1 MLVIVAT
8 PEIKLWLQKNLSK
21 YLVNNFSKTIERE
34 YKESRS
40 NGENFVI
47 KIYTNNTLT
56 IEGSLRQRIYK
67 QLLNIALNETEIGCD
82 EVGIGDFFGP
92 AVYVA
97 AKLDQDTM
105 EKLATTY
112 VNIRDSKKFSDFE
125 ILEAYEIIKDI
136 VKYEA
141 QIVFDYQFSDLNSV
155 EQKVV
160 YHFKNINNSNEKVI
174 IDLFTTVNAFNKYVK
189 KFNIV
194 TPNNLIL
201 ETKADSKFLSVAVAS
216 IIARALFLQEMDKLE
231 LKYNFTFPKGSSNKN
246 MDNIIDDFIKKNSI
260 DELKKIAK
268 TSFSTYQ
275 RAEDRWK

>member
-1 MLVIVAT
+1 MFVIVAT
-8 PEIKLWLQKNLSK
+8 PEIKLWLKQNLSK
-21 YLVNNFSKTIERE
+21 YLANNFSKTIEHE
-34 YKESRS
+34 YKESRV

-56 IEGSLRQRIYK
+56 IEGSLKERIYK
-67 QLLNIALNETEIGCD
+67 QLLTIALNETEIGCD

-97 AKLDQDTM
+97 AKLDQETM
-105 EKLATTY
+105 LKLSTTC

-125 ILEAYEIIKDI
+125 ILQAYDIIKDI

-141 QIVFDYQFSDLNSV
+141 QVVYDYQFDNLNSV

-160 YHFKNINNSNEKVI
+160 YHFKNIGDTSEKVI
-174 IDLFTTVNAFNKYVK
+174 IDLFTTVNAFNKYVT
-189 KFNIV
+189 KFNIIA
-194 TPNNLIL
+194 PKHLIL

-216 IIARALFLQEMDKLE
+216 IIARALFLKEMDNLE